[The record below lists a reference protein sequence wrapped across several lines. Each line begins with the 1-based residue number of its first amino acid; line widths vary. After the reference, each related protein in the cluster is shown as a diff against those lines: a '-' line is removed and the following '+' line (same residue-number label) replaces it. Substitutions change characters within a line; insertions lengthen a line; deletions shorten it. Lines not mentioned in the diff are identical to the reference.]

1 MEIKGFDPR
10 DLKMCHVAT
19 LADLGYR
26 TTVTVANGFTGGRV
40 PRDDVDVSLEV
51 RDPDGGAIFARDL
64 MSIVPGECAVVDLS
78 RELDLQGVETSCDV
92 LATIRLGP
100 ARYRGVDAIDV
111 SAAEVIGHV
120 SVSDEYVE
128 YSSERWNVAS
138 GLAYQS
144 HPVNDSRF
152 GGTRSTLMQSPKV
165 LVDDDLDTHLLLLN
179 VSTEPG
185 YDRSLA
191 FDLALLAADGV
202 RLATV
207 EILVPPN
214 GFRRLSMRDL
224 LRSEGAL
231 ERFVDLGGF
240 GMAVGSSVSGTIV
253 PISVTRSDRSKGLAC
268 DHTLPPIYY
277 LPWWGGEIKKAAN
290 TRLRAVLFGRK
301 QPELLS

>member
-1 MEIKGFDPR
+1 MEITGFDPR

-19 LADLGYR
+19 LAGLGYR
-26 TTVTVANGFTGGRV
+26 TTVTVANGFTGGGV
-40 PRDDVDVSLEV
+40 PRDHVDVSLEI
-51 RDPDGGAIFARDL
+51 RSPEGDAIFAMDL
-64 MSIVPGECAVVDLS
+64 TSIVPGDYAVVDIS
-78 RELDLQGVETSCDV
+78 RELDLHGVDSSCDV
-92 LATIRLGP
+92 LATIRLRP
-100 ARYRGVDAIDV
+100 TRYRGVDAIDI
-111 SAAEVIGHV
+111 SAAEVIDHV

-128 YSSERWNVAS
+128 YSNERWNVAG

-144 HPVNDSRF
+144 LPVNDSRF

-202 RLATV
+202 RLAAI
-207 EILVPPN
+207 ELLVPPN

-224 LRSEGAL
+224 LRSEGAF
-231 ERFVDLGGF
+231 EHFVDLGGF
-240 GMAVGSSVSGTIV
+240 GMAVGSSVLGTIV

-268 DHTLPPIYY
+268 DHTLPPNYY

-290 TRLRAVLFGRK
+290 SRLRAVLFDCK
-301 QPELLS
+301 QSGLPS